1 MADASVRE
9 RIGRGLREEVEA
21 EEPDLAAEALIE
33 GEEDEDEDV
42 VGITETEDDEDVVDL
57 EEADEDLD
65 VEAVREAVA
74 QKQWAKDVHEFGVR
88 NAEVLQAVRPPLMEL
103 GWKVN
108 AFTSKDND
116 KNRVL
121 TIQLTGRSAF
131 AQLGMPYDGDGDGA
145 EPWGKFENAPKGKE
159 YQVGSD
165 GVVQVEGSAEE
176 EEEEVDEEEVER
188 VGVAGLGP
196 ESEFD
201 PEDLPEAP
209 A

>member
-21 EEPDLAAEALIE
+21 EEPDLEAEALTE
-33 GEEDEDEDV
+33 DLEDEAA
-42 VGITETEDDEDVVDL
+42 VGIAETEDDEDVVDL

-131 AQLGMPYDGDGDGA
+131 AQLGMPYDGDGA

-159 YQVGSD
+159 YQVGGD
-165 GVVQVEGSAEE
+165 GVVQCRWIG
-176 EEEEVDEEEVER
+176 R
-188 VGVAGLGP
+188 
-196 ESEFD
+196 
-201 PEDLPEAP
+201 
-209 A
+209 